1 MLLLL
6 NDIVKIYIF
15 DCTVI
20 KISMIDEEACYVVKL
35 WRCFTSYMKHE
46 SFDTQD

>member
-20 KISMIDEEACYVVKL
+20 KISIIDVEACLTMEMFNVIHK
-35 WRCFTSYMKHE
+35 T
-46 SFDTQD
+46 